1 MTCLIEGSRILA
13 RICMYMGLMY
23 MVLSAKSELRSK
35 SCIGIPKECEEVG
48 VSICNPIM
56 RAERLNKAQTDL
68 NIVVGLC
75 VGHDSLFYKYSNA
88 FCTTAITEDRV
99 LGHNPAA
106 ACMVHPATM
115 LGY

>member
-1 MTCLIEGSRILA
+1 MARILHVHGFDVYGV
-13 RICMYMGLMY
+13 ICKVGATY
-23 MVLSAKSELRSK
+23 K

-56 RAERLNKAQTDL
+56 CPPPHNKAQTDL

-106 ACMVHPATM
+106 ALYGTSCYYAR
-115 LGY
+115 LLKGDEDK